1 MPARQ
6 RHKTQKE
13 REQATR
19 NKHKKYYESNKDQ
32 IRSKRRE
39 RYAKE
44 MTIER
49 KERKA
54 VAEEEKRVF
63 WEVQAQR
70 KYERNTLAEL
80 RRLEKN
86 VNQYL
91 SDSGSTYLERIYHEY
106 LAWTQSAVHHSQS
119 SPLKIPYNT
128 FKSMLDAVVKIGD
141 GVLNEHGAGKEWKEC
156 QRFTRRVK
164 YLLQC
169 VDDLE
174 MICLEQQNRASS
186 ALEEAYLKGKL
197 QFQDGTMGQW
207 LDRSECRVYISDLD
221 KPMSF

>member
-19 NKHKKYYESNKDQ
+19 NKHQKYYESNKFQ

-39 RYAKE
+39 RYARE
-44 MTIER
+44 MAIEQ

-54 VAEEEKRVF
+54 VAKEEKRVY
-63 WEVQAQR
+63 WEEQAQR

-80 RRLEKN
+80 RRLEKS

-91 SDSGSTYLERIYHEY
+91 SGSGSTYLERIYHEY

-119 SPLKIPYNT
+119 SPLKIPYKS

-156 QRFTRRVK
+156 QRFTRRIK

-169 VDDLE
+169 VNNLE
-174 MICLEQQNRASS
+174 MICLEQQSRASS
-186 ALEEAYLKGKL
+186 ALEEAYLNGKL
-197 QFQDGTMGQW
+197 QFQDDIMAQW
-207 LDRSECRVYISDLD
+207 LDRLECRGYISDLD
-221 KPMSF
+221 KHTS

>member
-6 RHKTQKE
+6 RHKTRKE

-19 NKHKKYYESNKDQ
+19 NKHQRYYESNKAQ

-39 RYAKE
+39 RYARE
-44 MTIER
+44 MAIER

-63 WEVQAQR
+63 WEEQAHR
-70 KYERNTLAEL
+70 MYERNTLAEL

-106 LAWTQSAVHHSQS
+106 LAWTQLAAHHSQS
-119 SPLKIPYNT
+119 SPLKAPYKT
-128 FKSMLDAVVKIGD
+128 FNSMLDAVVKVGD
-141 GVLNEHGAGKEWKEC
+141 GVLNEHGAGKE
-156 QRFTRRVK
+156 
-164 YLLQC
+164 
-169 VDDLE
+169 
-174 MICLEQQNRASS
+174 
-186 ALEEAYLKGKL
+186 
-197 QFQDGTMGQW
+197 
-207 LDRSECRVYISDLD
+207 
-221 KPMSF
+221 